1 MKLTKEQAERNR
13 QAIIQAAGEMFRQKG
28 VDGVC
33 LNELMKAAGFTH
45 GGFYNHFAT
54 KEDLISEV
62 LKDSFSQQTQAIKH
76 ACELGGEDAAKNFHD
91 IIENYMTAEHRDDP
105 GSGCPIAAF
114 AMDAA
119 RKGIGMQAAY
129 AQGIENFLSVYEN
142 ELSSATTDVNSE
154 TEMGMSA
161 AKQKAIRLL
170 ITMIGGMMLSRAVAE
185 ASPTLSDE
193 ILAVGREQLLKI
205 INS

>member
-1 MKLTKEQAERNR
+1 
-13 QAIIQAAGEMFRQKG
+13 
-28 VDGVC
+28 
-33 LNELMKAAGFTH
+33 
-45 GGFYNHFAT
+45 
-54 KEDLISEV
+54 
-62 LKDSFSQQTQAIKH
+62 
-76 ACELGGEDAAKNFHD
+76 
-91 IIENYMTAEHRDDP
+91 
-105 GSGCPIAAF
+105 
-114 AMDAA
+114 
-119 RKGIGMQAAY
+119 MQAAY